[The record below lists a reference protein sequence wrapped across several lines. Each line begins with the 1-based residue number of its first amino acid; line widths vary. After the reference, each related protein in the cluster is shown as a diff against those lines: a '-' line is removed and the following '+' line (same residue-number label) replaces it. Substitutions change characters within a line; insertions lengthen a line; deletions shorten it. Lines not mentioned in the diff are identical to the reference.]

1 MPTVLIIDREHAR
14 SNTVTTVLGRIDR
27 DIRFLC
33 FDDPNIALA
42 ELANHTPDLIIFHC
56 RLPKIGADDLV
67 RIIRQQSAHSDVPLL
82 VLATADD
89 HAARFEALEAG
100 ATDVL
105 NLPLDELECTVRC
118 RNLLAQRRQ
127 QQIIRN
133 RACWLEQRV
142 AEATGEI
149 LKREHE
155 TLLRLARAGE
165 YRDEETGNHV
175 VRMAR
180 YSRLI
185 ASEMGLPDNECAI
198 IEMAAPMHDIGKIG
212 IPDEILRKPAR
223 LTHREFEVM
232 KTHTRIGY
240 EILRDSPSE
249 YLQMGAIIALNHH
262 EKYNGTG
269 YPNRLG
275 KDDIPLV
282 ARIVSIADAYDAL
295 TSERPYKHP
304 WPIQKAVDYLNEQRG
319 KFFDPDCLDA
329 FMAQLH
335 PIIGIQET
343 LLDPPAPKSMMR

>member
-1 MPTVLIIDREHAR
+1 LPTVLIIDPERAR
-14 SNTVTTVLGRIDR
+14 RNTVTSVLGRIDQ
-27 DIRFLC
+27 DISFLA
-33 FDDPNIALA
+33 FDDPDVALDS
-42 ELANHTPDLIIFHC
+42 LSKHTPDLIVFHC
-56 RLPKIGADDLV
+56 RFAQIRAGELV
-67 RIIRQQSAHSDVPLL
+67 RIIRQQPEHSDLPLL
-82 VLATADD
+82 VLATAED
-89 HAARFEALEAG
+89 HAARCDALEAG

-105 NLPLDELECTVRC
+105 TLPMDELECTVRC

-127 QQIIRN
+127 QKIIHN
-133 RACWLEQRV
+133 RACWLERRV

-165 YRDEETGNHV
+165 YRDEDTGNHV

-180 YSRLI
+180 YSRII
-185 ASEMGLPDNECAI
+185 AHEMGLPDNECAV

-212 IPDEILRKPAR
+212 IPDEILRKPGR

-232 KTHTRIGY
+232 KTHARIGY

-275 KDDIPLV
+275 KDEIPLI
-282 ARIVSIADAYDAL
+282 ARIVSVADAYDAL

-304 WPIQKAVDYLNEQRG
+304 WPVQKAVDYLNQQRG

-329 FMAQLH
+329 FMAQLQK
-335 PIIGIQET
+335 IIGVQQALVDVPLEKRMT
-343 LLDPPAPKSMMR
+343 S